1 MFSCLVLLNRQHS
14 SVGILRDSEQQG
26 KVRAKTKKGYK
37 SENEK
42 NRRIKEVRRFITKVT
57 KS

>member
-1 MFSCLVLLNRQHS
+1 MFSCLVLLNRHHS

-42 NRRIKEVRRFITKVT
+42 NRRIKEVRRFITKVK

>member
-1 MFSCLVLLNRQHS
+1 MFSCLVLLNRHS

-42 NRRIKEVRRFITKVT
+42 NRRIKEVRRFITKVK